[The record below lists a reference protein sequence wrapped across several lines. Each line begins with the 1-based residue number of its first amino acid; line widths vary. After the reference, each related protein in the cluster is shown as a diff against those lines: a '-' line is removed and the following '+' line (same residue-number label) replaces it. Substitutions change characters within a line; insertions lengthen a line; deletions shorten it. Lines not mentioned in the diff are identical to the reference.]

1 MYINTQITH
10 KSRRSDL
17 PDHLIPTTDR
27 RHKKLKVKK
36 GKKLSQSR
44 RENVPKGLCKYYKQV
59 RFERRNNT
67 LKEFNKHNIVWN
79 KAPSNWIVIQSY
91 TSLCHTESFAV
102 QL

>member
-1 MYINTQITH
+1 VPQET
-10 KSRRSDL
+10 RSNMSIL
-17 PDHLIPTTDR
+17 N
-27 RHKKLKVKK
+27 K

-44 RENVPKGLCKYYKQV
+44 RENVAKGLCKYYKQV

-67 LKEFNKHNIVWN
+67 LKEFYKHNIVWN

-102 QL
+102 QLG

>member
-10 KSRRSDL
+10 KSRRSDS
-17 PDHLIPTTDR
+17 PDHDSNNRQVPQETKSKMSILN
-27 RHKKLKVKK
+27 K

-67 LKEFNKHNIVWN
+67 LKEFYKHNILWN
-79 KAPSNWIVIQSY
+79 KALP
-91 TSLCHTESFAV
+91 TGL
-102 QL
+102 